1 MNYQRK
7 EEIPISVIIP
17 VYNVADWLDAC
28 MESVVNQTFTE
39 FEVILVDDGSDDGSQ
54 DKCRQWA
61 KNDSRVSVITKENEG
76 PSKARNRGLSEA
88 KGKYVV
94 FIDADDWVDARYLE
108 LLYRRAVETE
118 ADIVECNVFRV
129 NNETGKKNLRIS
141 SGVMGVDDT
150 LEEHMKYGYTAI
162 WKCMFRKELFTKHG
176 VIFPDCHSEARAVY
190 ALLLALGSRD
200 RKSVV

>member
-1 MNYQRK
+1 MNCQRK

-17 VYNVADWLDAC
+17 VYNVADWLDVC
-28 MESVVNQTFTE
+28 IESVVKQTFAE

-61 KNDSRVSVITKENEG
+61 QNDSRIKVIAKKNEG

-94 FIDADDWVDARYLE
+94 FVDADDWLDARYLE
-108 LLYRRAVETE
+108 LMYRRAVETE
-118 ADIVECNVFRV
+118 ADIVECDVFRV
-129 NNETGKKNLRIS
+129 NNETGKRNVRVS

-150 LEEHMKYGYTAI
+150 LEAHMKYGYTAI
-162 WKCMFRKELFTKHG
+162 WK
-176 VIFPDCHSEARAVY
+176 
-190 ALLLALGSRD
+190 
-200 RKSVV
+200 